1 MALGHESVAA
11 CQAAVSSREFSEWV
25 AFDGFEPIGS
35 RTTPELLALL
45 VSVIANQWK
54 SKSDRLVLPQDIL
67 HDPLAPVRLDPAQEG
82 ARVRTIASDYRRL
95 RAERLAKMAESSEE
109 QVH

>member
-1 MALGHESVAA
+1 M
-11 CQAAVSSREFSEWV
+11 SSREFLEWV

-45 VSVIANQWK
+45 ISVQANQWK
-54 SKSDRLVLPQDIL
+54 SKGDRPVLPQDIL
-67 HDPLAPVRLDPAQEG
+67 PDPLAPARLDPRQEAQRVG
-82 ARVRTIASDYRRL
+82 AIAADYRRL

>member
-1 MALGHESVAA
+1 M
-11 CQAAVSSREFSEWV
+11 
-25 AFDGFEPIGS
+25 AFDRFEPIGS
-35 RTTPELLALL
+35 RTTPELLAVLI
-45 VSVIANQWK
+45 SVMANQWK
-54 SKSDRLVLPQDIL
+54 GKSDRLVLPQDIL

-82 ARVRTIASDYRRL
+82 ARVRAVASDYRRL